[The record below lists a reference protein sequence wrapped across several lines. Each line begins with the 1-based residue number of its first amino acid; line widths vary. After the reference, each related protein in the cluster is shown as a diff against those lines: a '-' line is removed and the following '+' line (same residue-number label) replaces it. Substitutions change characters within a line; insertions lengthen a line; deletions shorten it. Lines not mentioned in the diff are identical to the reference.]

1 MMKYSTFKSGQ
12 HTEGTEGVGLFDIA
26 SVVSVC
32 REEVVKQPCDI
43 PVFRMEEWR
52 IGRWGVSAMKSYSY
66 I

>member
-43 PVFRMEEWR
+43 PVFRELE
-52 IGRWGVSAMKSYSY
+52 GGEYLQ
-66 I
+66 